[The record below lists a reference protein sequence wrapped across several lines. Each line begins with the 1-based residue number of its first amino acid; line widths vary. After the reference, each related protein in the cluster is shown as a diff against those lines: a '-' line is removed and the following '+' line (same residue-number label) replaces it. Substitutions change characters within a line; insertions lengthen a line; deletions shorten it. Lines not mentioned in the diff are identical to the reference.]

1 MQAYL
6 DWTLKTIRKGGS
18 NLSWMEERR
27 LEWVP
32 LAVSRLE
39 TLLSGYTFVILTD
52 SQRSWFSKYILN
64 SINTKTNNRPLLPF
78 VSLESFLPDL
88 DVIKSNQEQ
97 DRELLEDMLSL
108 AFPNG
113 YIFFY
118 IGKGN
123 DFRSQLAKR
132 RDDSFLWL
140 IDEKMQNSFFLSSQD
155 ENLDIKLIQL
165 FKLMDR
171 TIDALLFA
179 EVLSED
185 DTKTK

>member
-18 NLSWMEERR
+18 HLSWMEERR

-39 TLLSGYTFVILTD
+39 TLLGGYTFIVLTD
-52 SQRSWFSKYILN
+52 SQRAWFSRYILS
-64 SINTKTNNRPLLPF
+64 SINTTTNNRPLLPF
-78 VSLESFLPDL
+78 VSLESFFPDL
-88 DVIKSNQEQ
+88 DVLKSNQEQ

-118 IGKGN
+118 VGKGN
-123 DFRSQLAKR
+123 DFRSQIAKR

-140 IDEKMQNSFFLSSQD
+140 IDEKIQNSFFLSSQD
-155 ENLDIKLIQL
+155 ESLDVKLIQL
-165 FKLMDR
+165 FKLMNK

-179 EVLSED
+179 EVLSKND
-185 DTKTK
+185 CKAQ

>member
-6 DWTLKTIRKGGS
+6 DWTLKTIRQGGS

-27 LEWVP
+27 LEWTP

-39 TLLSGYTFVILTD
+39 NLLNGYTFVLLTD
-52 SQRSWFSKYILN
+52 SQRSWFANYILN

-78 VSLESFLPDL
+78 ISLEAFLPNKDI
-88 DVIKSNQEQ
+88 IKSNQDQ

-108 AFPNG
+108 AFPSG

-123 DFRSQLAKR
+123 DYRSQIAKR
-132 RDDSFLWL
+132 KDDSFLWL
-140 IDEKMQNSFFLSSQD
+140 LDERVQNSFFLSTQD
-155 ENLDIKLIQL
+155 EDLDVKLIQL
-165 FKLMDR
+165 FKLMNK

-179 EVLSED
+179 EVFAQD
-185 DTKTK
+185 DQAT